1 MAQLDGL
8 RSQDFENLLRFRT
21 GLRRF
26 LKFSEDAA
34 RAAGLTPAQH
44 QLLLTVKGHPGNR
57 PTVREAA
64 DYLLLRHHSTVE
76 LVDRAEAAGLVRR
89 QADDSDARVVRVT
102 LTSLGEQ
109 RLAQL
114 TYLHLGE
121 LRRLTP
127 LLDHLVAGLDS
138 GGVARP

>member
-1 MAQLDGL
+1 LTVL

-57 PTVREAA
+57 PTVGEAA

-121 LRRLTP
+121 LRRLAP